1 MKDFGEKRMRIKG
14 LVAAVALTLAMPLA
28 AKEVRFNR
36 VELIVPYGPG
46 GGSSIHGQ
54 LFKEALEKTL
64 PGNPTIIMRNVPGAG
79 SVKGINEFHAKGK
92 PDGNMVGSIASGT
105 FFSFLVQSPEVKYPL
120 TQFKPFLASPFGVI
134 IYGRKNQAGG
144 LGSDAVENIKK
155 LQKAGGVYG
164 GQNAISSDMPALVAF
179 HLLKINLKTLFGVSN
194 KELQGAFARGEVT
207 LNYDNMASYVEN
219 VKPMFDDGT
228 AVPLFTFG
236 FINSDGKFVRDP
248 AAPEIPTFTE
258 VYEKVNGKPLSGV
271 ELDVWKAMMAVRV
284 MTSKALVLP
293 VGTPQ
298 SVIDTYTVA
307 TKKALDLLSKD
318 PRAQTILGP
327 YPQLV
332 GKEAE
337 AAVMAA
343 ADMKLAQR
351 QWLRN
356 WAKTVH
362 GADF

>member
-1 MKDFGEKRMRIKG
+1 MQNSHNKRVRIRV
-14 LVAAVALTLAMPLA
+14 LVAAVALTMAMPIA
-28 AKEVRFNR
+28 AKDVKLSR

-54 LFKEALEKTL
+54 LYKEALEKAL

-79 SVKGINEFHAKGK
+79 SVKGINEFHAKAK
-92 PDGNMVGSIASGT
+92 PDGSMVGSIASGT
-105 FFSFLVQSPEVKYPL
+105 FFSYLVQSPEVKYPL
-120 TQFKPFLASPFGVI
+120 TKFKPFLASPFGVI
-134 IYGRKNQAGG
+134 VYARKDQAGG
-144 LGSDAVENIKK
+144 LGSDSVENVKK

-164 GQNAISSDMPALVAF
+164 GQNAISSDMPALVAL
-179 HLLKINLKTLFGVSN
+179 HLLKIAPKTLFGVSN
-194 KELQGAFARGEVT
+194 KELQGAFQRGEVT
-207 LNYDNMASYVEN
+207 LNYDNMASFDKN
-219 VKPMFDDGT
+219 VKPMFSDGT

-236 FINSDGKFVRDP
+236 FVNPDGKFVRDP

-258 VYEKVNGKPLSGV
+258 VYEKVAGKPLAGV

-284 MTSKALVLP
+284 MASKALVLP

-298 SVIDTYTVA
+298 NVVDAYTQA
-307 TKKALDLLSKD
+307 ARKAVEALKND
-318 PRAQTILGP
+318 PRAQNVLGA

-343 ADMKLAQR
+343 ADMKPAQR

-362 GADF
+362 NTEF

>member
-1 MKDFGEKRMRIKG
+1 MRNFDKKRVSIRG
-14 LVAAVALTLAMPLA
+14 LVAGVALSLALPLTA
-28 AKEVRFNR
+28 QEVKFSR

-46 GGSSIHGQ
+46 GGSSIHGE

-64 PGNPTIIMRNVPGAG
+64 PGNPTIITRNIPGAG
-79 SVKGINEFHAKGK
+79 SVKGINEFHAKAK

-105 FFSFLVQSPEVKYPL
+105 FFSYLVQSPQVKYPL

-144 LGSDAVENIKK
+144 LGVDAVENIKK
-155 LQKAGGVYG
+155 LQKAPGVYG

-179 HLLKINLKTLFGVSN
+179 HLLKIAPKTLFGVSN
-194 KELQGAFARGEVT
+194 KELQGAFQRGEVT
-207 LNYDNMASYVEN
+207 LNYDNMASFEEN
-219 VKPMFDDGT
+219 VKPMFADGS

-236 FINSDGKFVRDP
+236 FIDPDGKFVRDP
-248 AAPEIPTFTE
+248 AAPDIPTFME
-258 VYEKVNGKPLSGV
+258 VYEKVTGKALSGI

-284 MTSKALVLP
+284 MSSKALVLP

-298 SVIDTYTVA
+298 KIVDTYA
-307 TKKALDLLSKD
+307 EAARKAVEMLKKD
-318 PRAQTILGP
+318 PRAQKVLGA
-327 YPQLV
+327 YPQLI

-337 AAVMAA
+337 AAVKAA
-343 ADMKLAQR
+343 ADMTPAQR

-362 GADF
+362 NADF

>member
-1 MKDFGEKRMRIKG
+1 MKDFESKRFRIRG

-28 AKEVRFNR
+28 AKDVKLSR

-54 LFKEALEKTL
+54 IFKEALEKTL

-79 SVKGINEFHAKGK
+79 SVKGINEFHAKAK
-92 PDGNMVGSIASGT
+92 PDGAMVGSIASGT
-105 FFSFLVQSPEVKYPL
+105 FFSYLVQSPEVKYPL

-134 IYGRKNQAGG
+134 IYARKNQAGG
-144 LGSDAVENIKK
+144 LGNDAVENVRK

-164 GQNAISSDMPALVAF
+164 GQNAISSDMPALVAL
-179 HLLKINLKTLFGVSN
+179 HLLKIAPKTLFGVSN
-194 KELQGAFARGEVT
+194 KELQGAFQRGEVT
-207 LNYDNMASYVEN
+207 LNYDNMASFEEN
-219 VKPMFDDGT
+219 VKPMFADGT

-236 FINSDGKFVRDP
+236 FMNPDGKFVRDP
-248 AAPEIPTFTE
+248 AAPDLPTFTE
-258 VYEKVNGKPLSGV
+258 VYEKVTGKPLSGV
-271 ELDVWKAMMAVRV
+271 ELEVWKAMMAVRV

-298 SVIDTYTVA
+298 NVVDTYTEA
-307 TKKALDLLSKD
+307 ARKAVEMLKKD
-318 PRAQTILGP
+318 PRAQTVLGA
-327 YPQLV
+327 YPQLI
-332 GKEAE
+332 GKDAE
-337 AAVMAA
+337 AAVLAA
-343 ADMKLAQR
+343 ADMKPAQR

-362 GADF
+362 NADF

>member
-1 MKDFGEKRMRIKG
+1 MRDFNKKRASIRG
-14 LVAAVALTLAMPLA
+14 LVATAALALAMPLTA
-28 AKEVRFNR
+28 QEIKLRR
-36 VELIVPYGPG
+36 VEIIVPYGPG
-46 GGSSIHGQ
+46 GGSSIHGE

-79 SVKGINEFHAKGK
+79 SVKGINEFHAKAK
-92 PDGNMVGSIASGT
+92 PDGNMIGSIASGT

-144 LGSDAVENIKK
+144 LGADVVENIKK
-155 LQKAGGVYG
+155 IQKAPGVYG

-179 HLLKINLKTLFGVSN
+179 HLLKIAPKTLFGVSN
-194 KELQGAFARGEVT
+194 KEVQGAFQRGEVSI
-207 LNYDNMASYVEN
+207 NYDNMASYEEN
-219 VKPMFDDGT
+219 VKPMFVDGS

-236 FINSDGKFVRDP
+236 FINADGKFVRDP

-284 MTSKALVLP
+284 MSSKALVLP

-298 SVIDTYTVA
+298 KIVDTYTDA
-307 TKKALDLLSKD
+307 ARKAVELLKKD
-318 PRAQTILGP
+318 PRAQNVLGA
-327 YPQLV
+327 YPQLI

-337 AAVMAA
+337 AAVKAA
-343 ADMKLAQR
+343 ADMSPAQR

-362 GADF
+362 NVDF